1 MSTTPTLNLNTGKGK
16 LLVKVHPV
24 VIFSILDHYKRRGQ
38 QQTRV
43 IGTLLGHVE
52 ELGSRTVVRITNCF
66 PVLHEEPA
74 DDQVVLDPNF
84 LTTMFKL
91 HNSVKKE
98 AVVGWYGSGNT
109 ISYKSS
115 LIHNAYREQ
124 MNGEEPVHL
133 TVDTDL
139 TNDRLGIKAWTAD
152 TISIPEIVQNVL
164 ERFEAHKVVITSY
177 DAEKIGVD
185 ALISGHPNSSKLDAP
200 ATLLS
205 EYENLAKA
213 KANLLEKL
221 ESVSDYVEKVVNGEI
236 EGDDDVGRSIATA
249 LATVPHMESQPF
261 DAMFTSNV
269 QDLLMVLY
277 LSDITKSQLALSQRI
292 SNLA

>member
-1 MSTTPTLNLNTGKGK
+1 MATTPTLNLNAGKGK
-16 LLVKVHPV
+16 LLCKVHPV
-24 VIFSILDHYKRRGQ
+24 VIFGILDHFKRRGPNQ
-38 QQTRV
+38 SRV

-52 ELGSRTVVRITNCF
+52 ELGSRTVIHVTNCF
-66 PVLHEEPA
+66 PVPHEE
-74 DDQVVLDPNF
+74 DDEQVVLDPNF

-98 AVVGWYGSGNT
+98 AVVGWYGTGNAIT
-109 ISYKSS
+109 YKSS

-124 MNGEEPVHL
+124 MNGEEPIHL

-152 TISIPEIVQNVL
+152 TITVPEIVQDVL
-164 ERFEAHKVVITSY
+164 ERFEAHKVVIDAY
-177 DAEKIGVD
+177 DTEKIGVD
-185 ALISGHPNSSKLDAP
+185 ALINGHPDSEKLDAP
-200 ATLLS
+200 STLLT

-213 KANLLEKL
+213 KASLLEKL
-221 ESVSDYVEKVVNGEI
+221 EIVSEYVDKVASGEI
-236 EGDDDVGRSIATA
+236 EGDADVGRSIATA

-292 SNLA
+292 SSLG